1 GQDSIRDWLAGEYE
15 SLTRKLEAVR
25 GKAEYGV
32 QLFWEPRTV
41 ARDIAA
47 RSEAIRRLEEE
58 VRSKPKGTAYL
69 LRQRVESILRREM
82 ETRAS
87 ECFQDFRQRVQQH
100 VCDIRLEK
108 TRKAGEDKQ
117 MIANLSCLVHREK
130 SSELGKELEAING
143 MEGFSVRFTG
153 PWPPYSFVDR

>member
-1 GQDSIRDWLAGEYE
+1 M
-15 SLTRKLEAVR
+15 R

-32 QLFWEPRTV
+32 QIFWEPRTV

-47 RSEAIRRLEEE
+47 RSEAIRKLEEE

-69 LRQRVESILRREM
+69 LRQKAEGVLKREM
-82 ETRAS
+82 ETRARA
-87 ECFQDFRQRVQQH
+87 CFRDFYDRIRQH

-130 SSELGKELEAING
+130 SSELGKELEAITG